1 MGTPESRTVQ
11 RSAPSSCTGK
21 PFCTI
26 GERGKRGKR
35 RKTGEE
41 RRGEERRG
49 AEGGV
54 QSKRR
59 TDTLPRT
66 AQLRCP
72 AFRSTRRSEG
82 RVKEISSRNSKG
94 GFQVV
99 RRGERERYALAG
111 P

>member
-35 RKTGEE
+35 RKTGEA

-49 AEGGV
+49 EEQRAV
-54 QSKRR
+54 CRANVAP
-59 TDTLPRT
+59 TL
-66 AQLRCP
+66 
-72 AFRSTRRSEG
+72 FRARRSCAVLLSGQRED
-82 RVKEISSRNSKG
+82 
-94 GFQVV
+94 
-99 RRGERERYALAG
+99 RRAE
-111 P
+111 